1 MNRTQKVVVV
11 QMEIDWLNPQINL
24 SRLTD
29 TIKKASV
36 SGGVDLIV
44 FPELALTGNVIGSDQ
59 NFRERYYK
67 MAETIPGP
75 STEAVGSVARQSN
88 AYVAFGICE
97 KHLDIPAMIY
107 NSAVLI
113 GPKGELVGVQRKI
126 HIPGEERHFFAPGNC
141 INVFKTHLGTLG
153 LLICYD
159 AFFPEIPRIQSLMGA
174 EVICG
179 LFNVPKKKERSPAR
193 LHYLAATRANENMN
207 FFICCNRV
215 GQQGEKSYLANSAVG
230 APPGELLAYSTNDKE
245 ELISVILERD
255 LVIRERAAR
264 PVFRDRR
271 AELYTKICDL

>member
-1 MNRTQKVVVV
+1 
-11 QMEIDWLNPQINL
+11 
-24 SRLTD
+24 
-29 TIKKASV
+29 
-36 SGGVDLIV
+36 
-44 FPELALTGNVIGSDQ
+44 
-59 NFRERYYK
+59 
-67 MAETIPGP
+67 
-75 STEAVGSVARQSN
+75 VGSVARECDT
-88 AYVAFGICE
+88 YVAFGICE
-97 KHLDIPAMIY
+97 RHPDIPAMIY
-107 NSAVLI
+107 NSAILI

-141 INVFKTHLGTLG
+141 INVFKTQLGIIG

-179 LFNVPKKKERSPAR
+179 LFNVQKKSTRSPSR

-215 GQQGEKSYLANSAVG
+215 GQQGEKSYLGHSAVG
-230 APPGELLAYSTNDKE
+230 TPPGELLTSSTNDGE
-245 ELISVILERD
+245 EMISVILDRD

-271 AELYTKICDL
+271 ADLYSKICEL